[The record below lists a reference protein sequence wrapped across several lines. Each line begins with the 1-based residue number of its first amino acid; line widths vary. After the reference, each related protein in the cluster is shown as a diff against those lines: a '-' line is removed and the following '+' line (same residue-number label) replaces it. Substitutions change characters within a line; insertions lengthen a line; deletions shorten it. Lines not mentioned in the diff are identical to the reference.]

1 LSMQG
6 VTLKPYDFAH
16 QNAKVDL
23 TLTAAK
29 EDGLLVIEVEY
40 NTDLFKRESIKR
52 WSGYWVNL
60 LEAVAETPDAS
71 LSDLSLLDEA
81 EKRRYFHKWNETK
94 PAVPQNKTVHELFE
108 A

>member
-1 LSMQG
+1 M
-6 VTLKPYDFAH
+6 
-16 QNAKVDL
+16 
-23 TLTAAK
+23 
-29 EDGLLVIEVEY
+29 EY

-81 EKRRYFHKWNETK
+81 ENGGSSKVE
-94 PAVPQNKTVHELFE
+94 
-108 A
+108 